1 MALFLVQ
8 HGISA
13 AKGEDPEKVLSD
25 VGREETNRIAQIA
38 KGGKIPVQK
47 IVHSGKKRAEQTA
60 VIFQEILALQIP
72 TEKISGINPTDDV
85 RIFAATIELE
95 ANLMVVG
102 HMPFMERLVS
112 FLTTGSE
119 ACRVYKFQNSGI
131 VCLDMEWGEDNK
143 ADWYIK
149 WTLNPDIS

>member
-13 AKGEDPEKVLSD
+13 PKDIDPEKGLSD
-25 VGREETNRIAQIA
+25 VGREETHRIAQVA
-38 KGGKIPVQK
+38 HGYKIPVQK

-60 VIFQEILALQIP
+60 GIFHEILALESP
-72 TEKISGINPTDDV
+72 TKEISGINPMDDV
-85 RIFAATIELE
+85 RIFAATIEPE
-95 ANLMVVG
+95 ENVMVVG

-119 ACRVYKFQNSGI
+119 NIRVYKFQNSGI
-131 VCLDMEWGEDNK
+131 VCLDMEFGEDNK
-143 ADWYIK
+143 QDWFIK
-149 WTLNPDIS
+149 WTLNPAIS

>member
-13 AKGEDPEKVLSD
+13 TKDIDPEKGLSD
-25 VGREETNRIAQIA
+25 FGREETSRIALVA
-38 KGGKIPVQK
+38 KGYKIPVQK

-60 VIFQEILALQIP
+60 RIFHETLALEIP
-72 TEKISGINPTDDV
+72 MKKISGIKPMDDA

-95 ANLMVVG
+95 GNLMVVG
-102 HMPFMERLVS
+102 HMPFMEGLVS

-119 ACRVYKFQNSGI
+119 NCRVFKFQNSGI
-131 VCLDMEWGEDNK
+131 VCLDMESGEDNE
-143 ADWYIK
+143 ADWFIK
-149 WTLNPDIS
+149 WTLNPNIS

>member
-13 AKGEDPEKVLSD
+13 PKDRDPEKGLSD
-25 VGREETNRIAQIA
+25 FGREETNRIARVA
-38 KGGKIPVQK
+38 KGYKIPVQK

-60 VIFQEILALQIP
+60 SIFQEALSLEMPMQ
-72 TEKISGINPTDDV
+72 KISGIMPMDDA
-85 RIFAATIELE
+85 RIFAATIEIE
-95 ANLMVVG
+95 GNLMVVG

-119 ACRVYKFQNSGI
+119 NCRVVKFQNSGI
-131 VCLDMEWGEDNK
+131 VCLDMERGEDNE
-143 ADWYIK
+143 ADWFIR
-149 WTLNPDIS
+149 WILNPTIS

>member
-13 AKGEDPEKVLSD
+13 PKDIDPEKGLSD
-25 VGREETNRIAQIA
+25 LGREETNRIAQVA
-38 KGGKIPVQK
+38 KGYKIPVQK

-60 VIFQEILALQIP
+60 GIFHETLALENPMEI
-72 TEKISGINPTDDV
+72 ISGINPMDDV
-85 RIFAATIELE
+85 RSFAATIELE
-95 ANLMVVG
+95 GNVMVVG

-119 ACRVYKFQNSGI
+119 TCRVFKFQNSGI
-131 VCLDMEWGEDNK
+131 VCLDMESGEDNE
-143 ADWYIK
+143 ADWFIK
-149 WTLNPDIS
+149 WTLSPHIS

>member
-13 AKGEDPEKVLSD
+13 PKDIDPEKGLSD
-25 VGREETNRIAQIA
+25 FGREQTNRIAQVA
-38 KGGKIPVQK
+38 KGYKIPVQK

-60 VIFQEILALQIP
+60 GIFHEALALKTP
-72 TEKISGINPTDDV
+72 MKMISGIKPMDDA
-85 RIFAATIELE
+85 RSFAATIELKE
-95 ANLMVVG
+95 NLMVVG

-112 FLTTGSE
+112 FLTTGAES
-119 ACRVYKFQNSGI
+119 CRVFKFQNSGI
-131 VCLDMEWGEDNK
+131 VCLDMEGGEDHEE
-143 ADWYIK
+143 DWFIK

>member
-13 AKGEDPEKVLSD
+13 PKDIDPERGLSD
-25 VGREETNRIAQIA
+25 SGREETHRIAQVA
-38 KGGKIPVQK
+38 KGYNIPVKK
-47 IVHSGKKRAEQTA
+47 IVHSSKKRAEQTA
-60 VIFQEILALQIP
+60 GIFHEILALEIP
-72 TEKISGINPTDDV
+72 TKKISGINPMDDV

-112 FLTTGSE
+112 FLITGSDN
-119 ACRVYKFQNSGI
+119 CRVCRFQNSGI
-131 VCLDMEWGEDNK
+131 VCLDMERGEDHK
-143 ADWYIK
+143 ADWFIK
-149 WTLNPDIS
+149 WSLNPDIS

>member
-13 AKGEDPEKVLSD
+13 PKDIDPEKGLSD
-25 VGREETNRIAQIA
+25 LGREETNRIAQVA
-38 KGGKIPVQK
+38 KGYKIPVQK

-60 VIFQEILALQIP
+60 GIFHEILALEIP
-72 TEKISGINPTDDV
+72 MKKITGINPMDDV
-85 RIFAATIELE
+85 RVFAATIELE
-95 ANLMVVG
+95 GNVMVVG

-119 ACRVYKFQNSGI
+119 NCRVFKFQNSGI
-131 VCLDMEWGEDNK
+131 VCLDMERGEDNK
-143 ADWYIK
+143 ADWFIK
-149 WTLNPDIS
+149 WTLNPNIS

>member
-13 AKGEDPEKVLSD
+13 PKDIDPEKGLSD
-25 VGREETNRIAQIA
+25 LGREETHRIAQVA
-38 KGGKIPVQK
+38 KGYKIPVQK

-60 VIFQEILALQIP
+60 GIFHEILTLKTP
-72 TEKISGINPTDDV
+72 TEEISGINPMDDV
-85 RIFAATIELE
+85 RIFAATIEPE
-95 ANLMVVG
+95 ENVMVVG

-119 ACRVYKFQNSGI
+119 NIRVYKFQNSGI
-131 VCLDMEWGEDNK
+131 VCLDMERGEDNK
-143 ADWYIK
+143 QDWFIK
-149 WTLNPDIS
+149 WTLNPAIS

>member
-8 HGISA
+8 HGISVS
-13 AKGEDPEKVLSD
+13 KDMDPERGLSN
-25 VGREETNRIAQIA
+25 VGTEETKRIAMVA
-38 KGGKIPVQK
+38 RGYKIPVQK

-60 VIFQEILALQIP
+60 ALYHQALVLETPMKI
-72 TEKISGINPTDDV
+72 ISGINPMDDV
-85 RIFAATIELE
+85 QIFASSIEPQS
-95 ANLMVVG
+95 NWMVVG

-119 ACRVYKFQNSGI
+119 HILVYQFQNSGI
-131 VCLDMEWGEDNK
+131 VCLDVKSGVDNT
-143 ADWYIK
+143 ADWFIK